1 MESAA
6 GTVNEVLR
14 CGHVSREFDSYDG
27 SGKNHVL
34 KDVDFSVRENEF
46 LVLFGPGQCGKTT
59 PVSYTHLT
67 LPTTI
72 RVYI

>member
-34 KDVDFSVRENEF
+34 KDVDFSVRENEL
-46 LVLFGPGQCGKTT
+46 LVLFGPGQ
-59 PVSYTHLT
+59 S
-67 LPTTI
+67 
-72 RVYI
+72 